1 MSRSKRKP
9 YITCCEGSNKKDKIA
24 ANRIF
29 RRINKIFLKKDPD
42 KVKYRLRE
50 VSDTYSFATD
60 GLAYYVQKHIKDDPW
75 WGDFYIRIQRK

>member
-9 YITCCEGSNKKDKIA
+9 YITWCNGSNKKDKIA

-29 RRINKIFLKKDPD
+29 RRINKIFVKKDPD

-60 GLAYYVQKHIKDDPW
+60 GLAYYLKSNIDNPW
-75 WGDFYIRIQRK
+75 WNKLYIRIQRK

>member
-9 YITCCEGSNKKDKIA
+9 YITWCSGSNKKDKIA

-29 RRINKIFLKKDPD
+29 RRINKILLKKDPD
-42 KVKYRLRE
+42 KIKYRLRE

-60 GLAYYVQKHIKDDPW
+60 GLAYYVKSNIAEYNK
-75 WGDFYIRIQRK
+75 IQRK

>member
-9 YITCCEGSNKKDKIA
+9 YMTCGSNKKDKIA

-29 RRINKIFLKKDPD
+29 RRINKILLKKDPD
-42 KVKYRLRE
+42 KIKYRLRE

-60 GLAYYVQKHIKDDPW
+60 GLAYYLKSNIDDHW
-75 WGDFYIRIQRK
+75 WNELYIRIQRK

>member
-9 YITCCEGSNKKDKIA
+9 YITWCNGSNKKDKIA

-29 RRINKIFLKKDPD
+29 RRINKIFVKKDPD

-60 GLAYYVQKHIKDDPW
+60 GLAYYLKSNIDDPW
-75 WGDFYIRIQRK
+75 WNKLYIRIQRK

>member
-9 YITCCEGSNKKDKIA
+9 YITWCNGSNKKDKIV

-29 RRINKIFLKKDPD
+29 RRINKILMKKDPD

-60 GLAYYVQKHIKDDPW
+60 GLAYYLKSNIDDPW
-75 WGDFYIRIQRK
+75 WNELYIRIQRK